1 MARLKVFRDG
11 QLSSQHD
18 LDVARELLVGRA
30 ETCDVVLAADNGI
43 SRQHFRLRYVET
55 QWVVEVL
62 SRFGEL
68 YRNGEKQSIFPVKDG
83 VTFTVPPYE
92 FVFEDEAES
101 LHSNQAVS
109 QSSSA
114 IEEDKTHI
122 GYLPSV
128 AYFRLFDHK
137 GQSIQNYRLEGQAWI
152 GGRDTS
158 CSIYIDN
165 PRISRKQFEVQ
176 KQDDVYFIRDLGG
189 INGTLLGGRPLSGED
204 WTPLSSS
211 DIISVADWTLHFE
224 LRDAQFE
231 QRLQDVDPALM
242 LPMNYQ
248 DMPGEGAGYQGGTSG
263 AAPDN
268 FGIPLEKP
276 KGMKIFGKQVTWASP
291 MRLAII
297 GILFVGILAHFIFD
311 GSGSN
316 GPLKPQNPFEKLS
329 PEKQQIVKQLYVTA
343 QSLLAQGRY
352 ELSRQEVIKLH
363 QIIPYYEDS
372 KQIEETDN
380 QGLAMLQEKEKA
392 DAEERQRALTEGKIM
407 AQVEECRHQLKPDVE
422 MAWLESCLA
431 PVMEFNPEHPAIV
444 SLKNQVM
451 AIINERD
458 AKALKDREY
467 AAQVEMLKILFSKAQ
482 GVEKKGLPLP
492 AIAAYKKVVISTL
505 PDPDG
510 LLPAAKRR
518 IASLQGSLLA
528 RQLEAEKKADQLY
541 HSGQLKQAIRV
552 LREGMQVNPENEVL
566 KGKHTQYMLE
576 LRKQMMSFYQE
587 AILEESVGD
596 VEPAKTKW
604 KKIMDQSLPGED
616 YFEKAKIKLKKYGA
630 L

>member
-11 QLSSQHD
+11 QFSSQHD
-18 LDVARELLVGRA
+18 LDVARELMAGRA
-30 ETCDVVLAADNGI
+30 ETCDLVLAADAGI

-68 YRNGEKQSIFPVKDG
+68 YRNGEKQSIFPLRDG

-92 FVFEDEAES
+92 FVFEDDVEG
-101 LHSNQAVS
+101 LQTNHSK
-109 QSSSA
+109 SSTGSSV
-114 IEEDKTHI
+114 EEDKTHI

-128 AYFRLFDHK
+128 AYLRLFDHK
-137 GQSIQNYRLEGQAWI
+137 GQAVQNYRLEGQAWI
-152 GGRDTS
+152 AGRETS
-158 CSIYIDN
+158 CSIFIDN

-189 INGTLLGGRPLSGED
+189 INGTLLGGRPLSAEE

-211 DIISVADWTLHFE
+211 DIITIADWSLNFE

-231 QRLQDVDPALM
+231 KRLQDVDPALM
-242 LPMNYQ
+242 IPMHYQ
-248 DMPGEGAGYQGGTSG
+248 ELSADGVPYQGPTG
-263 AAPDN
+263 AHGQDG

-291 MRLAII
+291 MRLGIIAI
-297 GILFVGILAHFIFD
+297 LVVGVLAHFLMD
-311 GSGSN
+311 SSGS
-316 GPLKPQNPFEKLS
+316 GPLKPQNPFEKLP

-352 ELSRQEVIKLH
+352 ELSRQEIIKLH

-392 DAEERQRALTEGKIM
+392 DAEERQRALTEGKIL
-407 AQVEECRHQLKPDVE
+407 AQVEECRHQINDSVE
-422 MAWLESCLA
+422 MSWLETCLA
-431 PVMEFNPEHPAIV
+431 PVMEFNPEHPAIQA
-444 SLKNQVM
+444 LKNQVL
-451 AIINERD
+451 AIVNDRD
-458 AKALKDREY
+458 ARNMKEKEY
-467 AAQVEMLKILFSKAQ
+467 LAQVEMLRVIFQKAQ
-482 GVEKKGLPLP
+482 AVEKKGLPLP
-492 AIAAYKKVVISTL
+492 AIAAYKKVVVAKL
-505 PDPDG
+505 PDPNG
-510 LLPAAKRR
+510 FMPTARR
-518 IASLQGSLLA
+518 KIASLQESLLS
-528 RQLEAEKKADQLY
+528 RQIEAEKKAEELY
-541 HSGQLKQAIRV
+541 RAGQLKQAIKV

-566 KGKHTQYMLE
+566 KGKHTQYMSD
-576 LRKQMMSFYQE
+576 LRKLMMNFYQE